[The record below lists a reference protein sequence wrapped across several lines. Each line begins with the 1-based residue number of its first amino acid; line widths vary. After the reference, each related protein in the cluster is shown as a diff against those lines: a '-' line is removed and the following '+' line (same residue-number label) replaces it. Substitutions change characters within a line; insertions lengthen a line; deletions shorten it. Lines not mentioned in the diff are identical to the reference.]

1 MILFLMFIN
10 EGVITQ
16 NLYTTIDKK
25 SSLDFNAI
33 TFDHQRPTLNLVD
46 ILCVVCTPDINFLA
60 EE

>member
-10 EGVITQ
+10 EFIITQ

-33 TFDHQRPTLNLVD
+33 RFDQQRPTLNLVD
-46 ILCVVCTPDINFLA
+46 ILCVVCKPDMNFLA
-60 EE
+60 KE

>member
-1 MILFLMFIN
+1 MFIN

-33 TFDHQRPTLNLVD
+33 RFDHQRPTLNLVD
-46 ILCVVCTPDINFLA
+46 ILCVVCKPDMNFLA
-60 EE
+60 KE